1 MKISELRTKTPAELV
16 ELLTTTKKELNDA
29 RRGLAAGELTNPRV
43 ITQKRRLV
51 AQINTIAAQTT
62 ANEEKA

>member
-1 MKISELRTKTPAELV
+1 MKTSELRTKKPAELV
-16 ELLTTTKKELNDA
+16 EHLITTRKELNDA

-43 ITQKRRLV
+43 ITAKRRLI

>member
-1 MKISELRTKTPAELV
+1 MKTSELRTKTPAELV
-16 ELLTTTKKELNDA
+16 ELLETTRQELNDA
-29 RRGLAAGELTNPRV
+29 RRGLAAGELSNPRV
-43 ITQKRRLV
+43 ITVKRRLI